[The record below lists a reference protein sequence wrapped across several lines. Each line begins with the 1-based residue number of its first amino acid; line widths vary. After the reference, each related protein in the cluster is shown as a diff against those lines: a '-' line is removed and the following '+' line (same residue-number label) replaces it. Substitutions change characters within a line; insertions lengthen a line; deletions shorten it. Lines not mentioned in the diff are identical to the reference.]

1 VRIKSRR
8 PWWLRKACDKE
19 IGGAF
24 FRLDYLNSD
33 SMLDNL
39 RQEPEF
45 QKMLA
50 DKLEENERIRQIF
63 YEKLALYHANNEL
76 KWLSRR

>member
-1 VRIKSRR
+1 M
-8 PWWLRKACDKE
+8 P
-19 IGGAF
+19 
-24 FRLDYLNSD
+24 
-33 SMLDNL
+33 DNL

-50 DKLEENERIRQIF
+50 DKLEQSERVKQIF